1 MSGCVNCVWDVYR
14 EEVEEWASRRK
25 EREAKGTMRVTAG
38 SEGERGRRVGAGGGK
53 QTAVGD
59 LDGMEQGFDGVDLT
73 DEGLFEGVP
82 VGIREFMATEK
93 RLKERRGENG

>member
-25 EREAKGTMRVTAG
+25 EREAKETMRVTAG
-38 SEGERGRRVGAGGGK
+38 SEGERGGRVGAGGGK

-73 DEGLFEGVP
+73 DEGLFKGVP